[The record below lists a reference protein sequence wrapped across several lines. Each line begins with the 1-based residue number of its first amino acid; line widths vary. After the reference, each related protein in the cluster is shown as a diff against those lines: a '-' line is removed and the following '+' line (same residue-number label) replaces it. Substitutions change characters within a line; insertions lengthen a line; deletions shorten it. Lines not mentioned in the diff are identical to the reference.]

1 MSITNNTARTG
12 QIKEGYSNT
21 QTDNECNTIHQIVK
35 LEIEPLDTNLRPAR
49 PLKPLS
55 SLHYSALPC
64 AAMAKNPFKHFRIV
78 IQITIKISC

>member
-55 SLHYSALPC
+55 TLFIT
-64 AAMAKNPFKHFRIV
+64 AMCRNGKNPFKHFRIV